1 MRKRI
6 IGAVAAVPLVL
17 GGAAGPVAAEV
28 NAVTPSTNDANKAAG
43 WAYFDAVAAE
53 DSVALTFTTTR
64 AFESCFEYRAD
75 DAAPTQ
81 TTANPNTLVT
91 DGLWDFVCVNASG
104 VASQSVTVPAAE
116 HVDVRLVFGGETDE
130 RFDWTRVDTLEPVD
144 STEPTEPTRP
154 ATVKEC
160 KQGGWADLGYKNQGR
175 CVSDVRTYD
184 NQQKKAAKAEQ
195 KAAKKG
201 AKADAKS
208 AKVTAKGAKK
218 TAKKAAK

>member
-17 GGAAGPVAAEV
+17 GSAAGPVAAEV
-28 NAVTPSTNDANKAAG
+28 NAVTPSTNDANKTAG

-75 DAAPTQ
+75 DAAATQ
-81 TTANPNTLVT
+81 TAANPNTLVT

-104 VASQSVTVPAAE
+104 VASQSVTVAAAE

-144 STEPTEPTRP
+144 STEPTEADPPGDRP
-154 ATVKEC
+154 GVQAGRLGRPRLQEPGPLRLGRAHVRQPAEEGR
-160 KQGGWADLGYKNQGR
+160 QG
-175 CVSDVRTYD
+175 
-184 NQQKKAAKAEQ
+184 
-195 KAAKKG
+195 
-201 AKADAKS
+201 
-208 AKVTAKGAKK
+208 
-218 TAKKAAK
+218 